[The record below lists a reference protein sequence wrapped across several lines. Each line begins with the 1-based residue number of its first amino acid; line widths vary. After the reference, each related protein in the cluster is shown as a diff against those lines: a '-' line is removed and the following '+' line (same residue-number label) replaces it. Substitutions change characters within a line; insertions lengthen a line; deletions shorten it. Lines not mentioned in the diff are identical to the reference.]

1 MIAGRPNRWTRTT
14 PGAFASLAVV
24 ALTACAPSAPA
35 SPASAASS
43 RAQAN
48 VAPVS
53 TASASASSVPAP
65 FDPFPRRETVSVA
78 ELFAAVAA
86 EAPAI
91 ADSPTVREEYAQ
103 LRTRHGLSDDAGLYA
118 DYVRIR
124 IAFEATRA
132 GGLWGLEWRVTDRL
146 PQSDRIWEQWRSAEF
161 RAATP
166 PTTTAIAEC
175 DELSAL
181 FAVVARG
188 IGLSRRS
195 QVGLFWPTSNHTVA
209 VWVVDAQGP
218 TPARIVIPTSQI
230 FLDGAQS
237 LDTDRFDP
245 WGQKRIFDYTRRDVA
260 ADARLPAALARH
272 FVARVRAHGAES
284 RGALQTRRNRQEYEQ
299 RMAAAR
305 EGAPR

>member
-1 MIAGRPNRWTRTT
+1 MEAK
-14 PGAFASLAVV
+14 
-24 ALTACAPSAPA
+24 PA
-35 SPASAASS
+35 I
-43 RAQAN
+43 
-48 VAPVS
+48 V
-53 TASASASSVPAP
+53 SAS
-65 FDPFPRRETVSVA
+65 FDPFPQRETVSVA

-86 EAPAI
+86 EATAI
-91 ADSPTVREEYAQ
+91 ADSPVVREEYAQ
-103 LRTRHGLSDDAGLYA
+103 LRTRHALPDDAGLYA

-146 PQSDRIWEQWRSAEF
+146 PQSDRIWAQWRSTPVH
-161 RAATP
+161 AAAL

-209 VWVVDAQGP
+209 VWVVEAQGRA
-218 TPARIVIPTSQI
+218 PARIVVPTSQI
-230 FLDGAQS
+230 FLDSAQS

-260 ADARLPAALARH
+260 ADVRLPAALARH

-305 EGAPR
+305 ESASR